1 MSRFNIKSLDLNLLS
16 VFVILWDTRSVS
28 RTSERLALTQPA
40 VSHALKRLRD
50 RLGDALFVPG
60 RQGLVP
66 TARAAELI
74 NPVRE
79 ALGQIERALDQ
90 TPLFTPADAHREFRI
105 ATLDLLELWMLP
117 DLLEII
123 GPEAPGVV
131 VRSVRVPDSG
141 SAQAL
146 LEAGD
151 IDVVVDGRPLRGAG
165 IRCEVLAEINLVTL
179 IWKRENL
186 LGKKFPLS
194 LYLKRPHVIY
204 EWFNRPGSV
213 VDHALV
219 AKGHKR
225 KVGAIVQTFL
235 AMPAVAARTG
245 YVCNVPHQI
254 SDRFAELFDLSV
266 HRPPIDLPPS
276 KFFHAWHARF
286 ESDPA
291 LIWLL
296 ERMRQVMAPK
306 IRTQMEGPRR
316 VPNS

>member
-1 MSRFNIKSLDLNLLS
+1 MIRMSRFNIRSLDLNLLS

-66 TARAAELI
+66 TTRALELI
-74 NPVRE
+74 NPVRA
-79 ALGQIERALDQ
+79 ALGQIERALENA
-90 TPLFTPADAHREFRI
+90 PSFTPAEAHREFRI
-105 ATLDLLELWMLP
+105 ATLDLVEFWMLP
-117 DLLEII
+117 ALLEVI
-123 GPEAPGVV
+123 GAEAPGVV
-131 VRSVRVPDSG
+131 VRSVPVPDPG

-151 IDVVVDGRPLRGAG
+151 IDVVVDGRPVGG
-165 IRCEVLAEINLVTL
+165 TGVRCEALAEVNLVTL
-179 IWKRENL
+179 IWKREKL
-186 LGKKFPLS
+186 RGEKFPLP
-194 LYLKRPHVIY
+194 LYLKRPHVIFQ
-204 EWFNRPGSV
+204 WFDRAGSV
-213 VDHALV
+213 VDHALA

-245 YVCNVPHQI
+245 YVCNVPEQV
-254 SDRFAELFDLSV
+254 SDRFAEVFDLSV
-266 HRPPIDLPPS
+266 HRPPVDLPPS
-276 KFFHAWHARF
+276 TVFHAWHARF

-291 LIWLL
+291 LVWLL
-296 ERMRQVMAPK
+296 QRMRKVMAPK
-306 IRTQMEGPRR
+306 MMWPDGRR
-316 VPNS
+316 DRS